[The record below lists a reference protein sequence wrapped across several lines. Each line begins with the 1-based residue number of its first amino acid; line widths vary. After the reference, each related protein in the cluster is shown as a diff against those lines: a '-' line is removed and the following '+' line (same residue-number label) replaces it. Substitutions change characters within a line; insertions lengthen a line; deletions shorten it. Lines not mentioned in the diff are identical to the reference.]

1 MGSPTPAPPPEES
14 RSRSRAAPPP
24 KESRAAA
31 PPPEESRSRSRS
43 RAAPPPEE
51 SRSRAAPPPKESR
64 AAAPPPED
72 NRSRVASPPTPAR
85 AAAPPPEDVR
95 VAPRPEET
103 RVAASPTPEETRAAP
118 PPPATP
124 PEDAGA
130 AAPSG
135 DAPPGPPPD
144 GPLQALLRALTSL
157 AAARPASPTEAP
169 GDAGEDAVLLSA
181 RLRAAIAA
189 FLLSGAPIRV
199 ADARAQWRPL
209 LERLCALHGAH
220 GLPET
225 ALLAENLPGLLAH
238 RLAVALPDAPDRA
251 FEAMDHLR
259 DAVLDAASPEAT
271 RLLEAAGLR
280 TAAALGP
287 ARTRQ
292 CVAEWTDRWRSVTES
307 CLRLDPRA
315 SSPAPGGAPPPASP
329 IPLGQPS
336 AGLTTPAYSP
346 IFPAPFVQEGLRFLA
361 RASNWATL
369 FSKHLQSVD
378 DATLTPLTRALF
390 TLSLVDEYLTT
401 RDRGIVA
408 PPRLLEQF
416 ERTVREIDPAIMI
429 PPIEANKM
437 VRSREEVRVSAAL
450 NHLTPRSA
458 RAPPGTLMSRV
469 RTDAAVFDPE
479 EPLLSSSALAIF
491 QPAVAALLGSG
502 EPPSAGAQR
511 RLLALLHQT
520 WALIQ
525 NTGSPSV
532 VIDALI
538 DAGFTPLHCSH
549 YLLALEGFLAA
560 GGGPGLSELQQLFG
574 CVALTGANVF
584 ALAREYGYH
593 SGYVRAFR
601 RVQDACEQ
609 AHARLCEAA
618 GLAGGV
624 LRQTLAR
631 VMGPVTPTEHL
642 ASLRRALVG
651 EFESAERRFGAGR
664 PSPLRETVLIWIDVY
679 GQTEWDITPAAPA
692 TPGSALLPAGQPGHA
707 PSVLLAAATRI
718 RFPALDGVPPA
729 VLSDPGFVPYAL
741 ALVVGDALRATCRAA
756 YLPRSVAFA
765 LRVLAWARD
774 FGLGYLPTV
783 EGHRTKIGALITLLE
798 PGADAAAPPP
808 TMQMAE
814 NIEQLLRELHA
825 VVRGAIEQLRPVAQL
840 PPVPPPEVATSL
852 LLISMYALAARGVL
866 ADLVAR
872 ADPFVAQIEDAIVL
886 LRIHM
891 RTLSAF
897 FECRFESDGERVYA
911 VVGEAPDRLGPWAP
925 DAMADAVSRYCGT
938 YHDAKR
944 ALTAALAGLRAA
956 IAEAMAHLGVCD
968 ALATQVSPDGNV
980 MAAVLREV
988 HAFVTVAGGIHARAS
1003 KLLAGEHV
1011 PGFCFMGH
1019 FLARWRRLAAA
1030 YHAARAATGPRRVAE
1045 FVRELHDTWMGLQSD
1060 RALVAAPAGS
1070 TPDQRAAAVREVLA
1084 DVDEDA
1090 PPPGSAEGRSVLTSR
1105 RDLGAWGDYSLGP
1118 LGTTTVPPDSVDL
1131 SPQGLAVMLGMDWLL
1146 MNEMLQVTD
1155 GVFRASALRP
1165 FPGPDPPRDLE
1176 VREEGSLLP
1185 LPGSPPRPAADS
1197 SREESAR
1204 PRNDPEEDEEE
1215 MLL

>member
-1 MGSPTPAPPPEES
+1 MGSPTPTPPPKEN
-14 RSRSRAAPPP
+14 RAAPPP
-24 KESRAAA
+24 KEN
-31 PPPEESRSRSRS
+31 
-43 RAAPPPEE
+43 RAAPPPTPPPKDDKTAAPPEGV
-51 SRSRAAPPPKESR
+51 RAAPPPRQDPGATASP
-64 AAAPPPED
+64 AAPPED
-72 NRSRVASPPTPAR
+72 DRPT
-85 AAAPPPEDVR
+85 
-95 VAPRPEET
+95 
-103 RVAASPTPEETRAAP
+103 
-118 PPPATP
+118 TP
-124 PEDAGA
+124 PGDVP
-130 AAPSG
+130 PSHP
-135 DAPPGPPPD
+135 AD
-144 GPLQALLRALTSL
+144 GPLQSLLAALTRL
-157 AAARPASPTEAP
+157 AAAGPAPRAETPAEAE
-169 GDAGEDAVLLSA
+169 DDAVLLA
-181 RLRAAIAA
+181 AKLRAAIAA
-189 FLLSGAPIRV
+189 FLLSSAPIRV
-199 ADARAQWRPL
+199 ADARTHWRPL

-225 ALLAENLPGLLAH
+225 AVLAENLPGLLAH
-238 RLAVALPDAPDRA
+238 RLALALPEAPERA
-251 FEAMDHLR
+251 FEAMDDLR
-259 DAVLDAASPEAT
+259 AGVLAAASPEAT

-292 CVAEWTDRWRSVTES
+292 CVAEWTDRWRAVSES

-315 SSPAPGGAPPPASP
+315 AGAAPGDAAPPASP
-329 IPLGQPS
+329 IPLGQPA
-336 AGLTTPAYSP
+336 AGLTTPAYSA
-346 IFPAPFVQEGLRFLA
+346 IFPAPFVQQGLRFLA

-369 FSKHLQSVD
+369 FSAHLQRVD

-416 ERTVREIDPAIMI
+416 EHTVREIDPAIMI

-458 RAPPGTLMSRV
+458 RAPPGTLMTRV

-479 EPLLSSSALAIF
+479 EPFLSSSALAIF
-491 QPAVAALLGSG
+491 QPAVSSLLGSG

-532 VIDALI
+532 VINALI

-549 YLLALEGFLAA
+549 YLSALEGFLAT
-560 GGGPGLSELQQLFG
+560 GGAARGLAGPGLSEIQQLFG
-574 CVALTGANVF
+574 CIALTGANVF

-601 RVQDACEQ
+601 RIQDACEQ
-609 AHARLCEAA
+609 THARLCEAA

-624 LRQTLAR
+624 LSQTLAR

-642 ASLRRALVG
+642 ASLRRALVA

-664 PSPLRETVLIWIDVY
+664 PSPLRETVLIWVDVY

-692 TPGSALLPAGQPGHA
+692 TPAAALLSAGQPGHA

-729 VLSDPGFVPYAL
+729 VLADPGFAPYAL
-741 ALVVGDALRATCRAA
+741 ALVVGDALRTTCRAA
-756 YLPRSVAFA
+756 YLPRSLAFA

-783 EGHRTKIGALITLLE
+783 DGHRTKLGALITLLE
-798 PGADAAAPPP
+798 PGVSATGPIP

-825 VVRGAIEQLRPVAQL
+825 IVHGAIEQLRPVAQL
-840 PPVPPPEVATSL
+840 PAVPPPEVATSL

-866 ADLVAR
+866 ADLGAR
-872 ADPFVAQIEDAIVL
+872 ADPLIKQIEDAAVL

-897 FECRFESDGERVYA
+897 FECRFESDGGRLYA

-925 DAMADAVSRYCGT
+925 DAVADAVSRYCGA
-938 YHDAKR
+938 YHDTKR
-944 ALTAALAGLRAA
+944 ALTAALAGLRAV
-956 IAEAMAHLGVCD
+956 ITEAMAHMGVCD

-980 MAAVLREV
+980 MTTVLREV
-988 HAFVTVAGGIHARAS
+988 HALVTVAGGIHARAS
-1003 KLLAGEHV
+1003 RLLAGEHV

-1030 YHAARAATGPRRVAE
+1030 YHAARTATGPRRVAE

-1060 RALVAAPAGS
+1060 RAVVAAPTGS
-1070 TPDQRAAAVREVLA
+1070 TTEQRASAVREVLA
-1084 DVDEDA
+1084 TVDEDGS
-1090 PPPGSAEGRSVLTSR
+1090 PPDSAEGRWVLTSR
-1105 RDLGAWGDYSLGP
+1105 RDLGAWGDYSMGP

-1155 GVFRASALRP
+1155 GVFRSSAFRP

-1176 VREEGSLLP
+1176 VREEGSALP
-1185 LPGSPPRPAADS
+1185 LPDSPPPRGADPTPAPQADQPTG
-1197 SREESAR
+1197 
-1204 PRNDPEEDEEE
+1204 PRNVPEEDDDEEE

>member
-1 MGSPTPAPPPEES
+1 MVSPTPPPPDEEN
-14 RSRSRAAPPP
+14 RSRPTPPP
-24 KESRAAA
+24 KEARGSAATSPKETRSRTTPPPKEARGSAATSPKETRSRVTPPPKEARVGAAAPENVRTAPAPEDTRAAA
-31 PPPEESRSRSRS
+31 P
-43 RAAPPPEE
+43 
-51 SRSRAAPPPKESR
+51 
-64 AAAPPPED
+64 
-72 NRSRVASPPTPAR
+72 
-85 AAAPPPEDVR
+85 
-95 VAPRPEET
+95 
-103 RVAASPTPEETRAAP
+103 PTPEETRAP

-124 PEDAGA
+124 PEDVRA
-130 AAPSG
+130 ATPSG
-135 DAPPGPPPD
+135 DARLGPPPD
-144 GPLQALLRALTSL
+144 GPLQSLLGALTSL
-157 AAARPASPTEAP
+157 ATARPAPPTEAS
-169 GDAGEDAVLLSA
+169 GEAEEDAVLLAA

-199 ADARAQWRPL
+199 ADARTHWRPL

-259 DAVLDAASPEAT
+259 AAVLDAASPEAT

-315 SSPAPGGAPPPASP
+315 SSAAPGGAAPPVSP
-329 IPLGQPS
+329 VPLGQPS
-336 AGLTTPAYSP
+336 AGLATPAYSP

-369 FSKHLQSVD
+369 FSTHLQSVD

-479 EPLLSSSALAIF
+479 EPFLSASALAIF

-532 VIDALI
+532 VINALI

-549 YLLALEGFLAA
+549 YLSALEGFLAA
-560 GGGPGLSELQQLFG
+560 GGAARGLAGPPALSEVQQLFG

-624 LRQTLAR
+624 LSQTLAR

-679 GQTEWDITPAAPA
+679 GQTEWDITPVAPA
-692 TPGSALLPAGQPGHA
+692 TPASALLPAGQPGHA
-707 PSVLLAAATRI
+707 PSILLAAATRI

-741 ALVVGDALRATCRAA
+741 ALVVGDALRTTCRAA

-783 EGHRTKIGALITLLE
+783 EGHRTKLGALITLLE
-798 PGADAAAPPP
+798 PGANAAGPLP

-825 VVRGAIEQLRPVAQL
+825 IVRGAIEQLRPVAQL

-897 FECRFESDGERVYA
+897 FECRFESDGGRVYA

-956 IAEAMAHLGVCD
+956 ITEAMAHLGVCD

-980 MAAVLREV
+980 MTAVLREV

-1070 TPDQRAAAVREVLA
+1070 TTEQRAAAVREVLA

-1090 PPPGSAEGRSVLTSR
+1090 SPPDSAEGRCVLTSR

-1155 GVFRASALRP
+1155 GVFRASAFRP

-1185 LPGSPPRPAADS
+1185 LPDSPPRPAAEPRAD
-1197 SREESAR
+1197 SAR

>member
-1 MGSPTPAPPPEES
+1 MVSPTPT
-14 RSRSRAAPPP
+14 PPP
-24 KESRAAA
+24 KEGRAATPPREGRAATPPRDDRAPPVPKDDTAATPSDNARTTPSTKEDGAAA
-31 PPPEESRSRSRS
+31 PPP
-43 RAAPPPEE
+43 AAPPGDG
-51 SRSRAAPPPKESR
+51 R
-64 AAAPPPED
+64 
-72 NRSRVASPPTPAR
+72 
-85 AAAPPPEDVR
+85 
-95 VAPRPEET
+95 
-103 RVAASPTPEETRAAP
+103 
-118 PPPATP
+118 
-124 PEDAGA
+124 
-130 AAPSG
+130 APSPSG
-135 DAPPGPPPD
+135 NSRPGHPTD
-144 GPLQALLRALTSL
+144 GPLQSLLGALASL
-157 AAARPASPTEAP
+157 AAAGPASPAETP
-169 GDAGEDAVLLSA
+169 RDADEDSVLLA
-181 RLRAAIAA
+181 AKLRAAIAA
-189 FLLSGAPIRV
+189 FLLSTAPIRV
-199 ADARAQWRPL
+199 VDARTHWRPL
-209 LERLCALHGAH
+209 LERLCDLHGAH

-238 RLAVALPDAPDRA
+238 RLAVALPDDPERA
-251 FEAMDHLR
+251 FEAMDDLK
-259 DAVLDAASPEAT
+259 AGVLATTSPEAT

-292 CVAEWTDRWRSVTES
+292 CVTEWTDRWRSVSES

-315 SSPAPGGAPPPASP
+315 ASGAPADASPPVSP
-329 IPLGQPS
+329 IPLGQPG
-336 AGLTTPAYSP
+336 AGLTTPAYST

-369 FSKHLQSVD
+369 FSTHLQRVD

-390 TLSLVDEYLTT
+390 TLALVDEYLTT

-416 ERTVREIDPAIMI
+416 EHTVREIDPAIMI

-437 VRSREEVRVSAAL
+437 VRTREEVRVSAAL

-458 RAPPGTLMSRV
+458 RAPPGTLMTRV

-532 VIDALI
+532 VINALI

-549 YLLALEGFLAA
+549 YLSALEGFLAT
-560 GGGPGLSELQQLFG
+560 GGASRGLAGPGLSEIQQLFG
-574 CVALTGANVF
+574 CIALTGANVF

-601 RVQDACEQ
+601 RIQDACEK

-618 GLAGGV
+618 GLTGGV
-624 LRQTLAR
+624 LSQTLAR

-664 PSPLRETVLIWIDVY
+664 ASPLRETVLIWVDVY
-679 GQTEWDITPAAPA
+679 GQTEWDITPVAPA
-692 TPGSALLPAGQPGHA
+692 TPSSALLSAGQPGHA
-707 PSVLLAAATRI
+707 PSILLAAATRI
-718 RFPALDGVPPA
+718 RFPAPDGVPPA

-741 ALVVGDALRATCRAA
+741 SLVVGDALRTTCRAA
-756 YLPRSVAFA
+756 YLPRSIAFA

-783 EGHRTKIGALITLLE
+783 EGHRTKLGALITLLE
-798 PGADAAAPPP
+798 PGADAAGPLP

-825 VVRGAIEQLRPVAQL
+825 IVHGAIEQLRPVAQL
-840 PPVPPPEVATSL
+840 PPVHPPEVATSL

-872 ADPFVAQIEDAIVL
+872 ADPLVKQIEDAIVL

-897 FECRFESDGERVYA
+897 FECRFESDGGRVYA

-925 DAMADAVSRYCGT
+925 DAMADAVSRYCAAYQDT
-938 YHDAKR
+938 KR
-944 ALTAALAGLRAA
+944 ALTAALAGLRAV
-956 IAEAMAHLGVCD
+956 ITEAMAHLGVCD

-980 MAAVLREV
+980 MATVLREV

-1003 KLLAGEHV
+1003 RLLAGEHV

-1019 FLARWRRLAAA
+1019 FLARWRRLATAH
-1030 YHAARAATGPRRVAE
+1030 HAARTATGPRRVAE

-1060 RALVAAPAGS
+1060 RALVAAPIAS
-1070 TPDQRAAAVREVLA
+1070 TTDQRAAAVREVLA
-1084 DVDEDA
+1084 DVDEDG
-1090 PPPGSAEGRSVLTSR
+1090 PPPDSAEGRSVLTSR
-1105 RDLGAWGDYSLGP
+1105 RDLGAWGDYSMGP

-1155 GVFRASALRP
+1155 GVFRASAFRP

-1185 LPGSPPRPAADS
+1185 LPDSPPLSTADPPPSPQPGPAG
-1197 SREESAR
+1197 
-1204 PRNDPEEDEEE
+1204 PRNVPEEDDDEEE